1 MGCESSPIQNNVAL
15 ILWFKF
21 SLISNK
27 KKKRKKNYMYLLGH
41 NIYWALYLLG
51 HNIYGAMYIYIGTY
65 ILGHV
70 YWVMYLLGHVFIL
83 ATYSFRSSVPLKWDR
98 AVLG

>member
-27 KKKRKKNYMYLLGH
+27 KKKKKKLYVFIRTQYLLGPVFIRTQYLWGH
-41 NIYWALYLLG
+41 VYLYWD
-51 HNIYGAMYIYIGTY
+51 IYIGAR
-65 ILGHV
+65 
-70 YWVMYLLGHVFIL
+70 LLGHVFIG
-83 ATYSFRSSVPLKWDR
+83 TRIY
-98 AVLG
+98 LGHLFF